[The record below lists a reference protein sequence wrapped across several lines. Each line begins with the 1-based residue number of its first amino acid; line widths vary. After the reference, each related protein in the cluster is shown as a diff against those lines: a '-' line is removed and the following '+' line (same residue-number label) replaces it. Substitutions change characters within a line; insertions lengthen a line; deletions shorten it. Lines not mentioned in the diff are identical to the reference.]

1 MLEETE
7 KQGRSTEKG
16 EKKKT
21 AAAVSN
27 DLRPLQNR
35 SCWEREGGGGS
46 VHLCVQVSASPCVCA
61 SVGVS
66 TYVCLRAECGGAN
79 GVLIAWR

>member
-16 EKKKT
+16 EGKKKTKKKT

-35 SCWEREGGGGS
+35 SSWEREGGECAFVRTS
-46 VHLCVQVSASPCVCA
+46 VCLPMCVCLWVSAHMCV
-61 SVGVS
+61 
-66 TYVCLRAECGGAN
+66 
-79 GVLIAWR
+79 